1 MKKLGIIIPAYRESA
16 NIVGLCVD
24 ILSNYPKANI
34 LIVDD
39 SPDDLTVKA
48 IAAMAPQRPEI
59 KMVYRGTKGGRGDA
73 VFFGLSR
80 MIDGDCDY
88 FLEMDAD
95 FSHTPKEIPLLV
107 SFLEDHHLDLVIGS
121 RYLNGSRIVNWSLS
135 RKVFSRCSNFLA
147 KTLLQVPI
155 SDYTNGFR
163 LYNKSAAL
171 EVTKTCGKLGS
182 GFIALSE
189 ILVNLYYRNYQI
201 GEIPTVFVNRVRGES
216 SVSRKEILNALIG
229 LSRIWRLKREL
240 SE

>member
-1 MKKLGIIIPAYRESA
+1 MKKLGIIIPAYRESE
-16 NIVGLCVD
+16 NIASLCAD
-24 ILSNYPKANI
+24 ILLNYPNADL
-34 LIVDD
+34 LIIDD

-48 IAAMAPQRPEI
+48 IAAMTPQRSEI
-59 KMVYRGTKGGRGDA
+59 KIIHRGAKGGRGDA
-73 VFFGLSR
+73 VFFGLR
-80 MIDGDCDY
+80 QMIDGDCDY

-95 FSHTPKEIPLLV
+95 FSHAPKEIPLLV
-107 SFLEDHHLDLVIGS
+107 SYLEDHHLDLVIGS
-121 RYLNGSRIVNWSLS
+121 RYLKKSRILNWSLS

-147 KTLLQVPI
+147 KTVLQVPV

-163 LYNKSAAL
+163 LYNKPAAL

-216 SVSRKEILNALIG
+216 LVSHKEILNALIG
-229 LSRIWRLKREL
+229 LSRIWRFKREL
-240 SE
+240 TK